1 MRTKK
6 GSARRQAK
14 RRMFQRAEG
23 YVGGRRRLYRTAKE
37 NLVRAGR
44 FAYRD
49 RRRRRRDFRRL
60 WIIRVNA
67 AARLHGLRYSEFIA
81 GLALAH
87 IELDRKQLSEMA
99 IHDPSGFEVV
109 VTAVKRAVEAQQ
121 AA

>member
-1 MRTKK
+1 
-6 GSARRQAK
+6 
-14 RRMFQRAEG
+14 MFQRAEG

-67 AARLHGLRYSEFIA
+67 AARLHGLRYSQLIA
-81 GLALAH
+81 GLALAN

-99 IHDPSGFEVV
+99 IHDPAGFEVV
-109 VTAVKRAVEAQQ
+109 IVAVKKALEAQQ

>member
-1 MRTKK
+1 
-6 GSARRQAK
+6 
-14 RRMFQRAEG
+14 MFQRAEG

-60 WIIRVNA
+60 WITRLNA
-67 AARLHGLRYSEFIA
+67 AARLHGIRYSQFIN
-81 GLALAH
+81 GLNLAN

-109 VTAVKRAVEAQQ
+109 VVAVRAAL
-121 AA
+121 AKKSA

>member
-1 MRTKK
+1 
-6 GSARRQAK
+6 
-14 RRMFQRAEG
+14 MFQRAEG

-60 WIIRVNA
+60 WITRLNA
-67 AARLHGLRYSEFIA
+67 AARLHGIRYSQFIN
-81 GLALAH
+81 GLNLAN

-109 VTAVKRAVEAQQ
+109 VVAVRDALAKKSA
-121 AA
+121 